1 MNRQVLGVVA
11 HVDSG
16 KTTLL
21 EAMLYKTG
29 RIKKLGR
36 VDHQDAYLDTDDRE
50 RERGITIFSKQAE
63 CIIGE
68 NEVTLL
74 DTPGHIDFSAEMER
88 VLSILDYA
96 VLVVNG
102 MEGVQSH
109 TETLWSLLQ
118 DYNVPVFLFVNK
130 MDMSGLTR
138 EELMKDIRKRLSGG
152 CIDFSEEDSDRDEE
166 IAMTDEDV
174 LNSYLD
180 VGTVEDDVIRK
191 LIADRKVFPCCFGS
205 ALKVTGVDYLI
216 ELLDRYMLPE
226 EYPEE
231 FGARV
236 YKITRDEKGNRLT
249 HMKITG
255 GSLAIRDTLY
265 PDSDEKVNQ
274 IRIYSGEKF
283 RTVEQADAGMVCA
296 VTGFAGTYAGEGLG
310 HEPGHEDKKL
320 VPVLSYKMIY
330 PEDTD
335 PYVLLDNIRKLEE
348 EDPTLAVLW
357 NEAGKEIHIK
367 VMGDIQLEVL
377 KDIIKKR
384 YGIYVSFGQGRITYK
399 ETIAAPVMGV
409 GHFEPLRHY
418 AEAHILMEPIPG
430 MENEFDSV
438 CSEDVLDKNWQRLIL
453 THLKERKYR
462 GVLTGS
468 EVTGIRFTLT
478 AGRAHNK
485 HTEGGDFRQAV
496 YRAVRQG
503 LMMADSILLEPYYD
517 FKLEVPDA
525 QIGRAM
531 ADITR
536 MSGEFCQPETVRDGV
551 SLITG
556 KCPVETM
563 REYHKDVI
571 AYTHGLGR
579 LSVSLGGY
587 MPCHNQDEVVAKI
600 GYDPEL
606 DTRDPSSSVFCAHGS
621 GYIVPWQQV
630 YENMHVKEDKGFV
643 LVGLSE
649 YDESGEDIFNNPEAL
664 KNPEKYIPEA
674 KRKSYDATIT
684 EDEIM
689 EIFAR
694 SYQTT
699 DIRTGAKAR
708 NRTDSGYDW
717 HSRLTE
723 ESRGQETGTAENE
736 GGDKAFTGK
745 KDGSAGRR
753 PADTGIGKSGAFKKN
768 TDGKEYLLVD
778 GYNIIF
784 AWDELKELSKINLDA
799 ARSSLMD
806 TLCNYQGYKGC
817 ELILVFDAYKVKGQQ
832 REVSMY
838 HNIHVVY
845 TKEAE
850 TADMYIE
857 KTTHRLGRKNKV
869 TVATSDGLEQLI
881 IMGQGALRM
890 SARGLKEE
898 IERAQKEIREGW
910 IAE

>member
-1 MNRQVLGVVA
+1 
-11 HVDSG
+11 
-16 KTTLL
+16 
-21 EAMLYKTG
+21 
-29 RIKKLGR
+29 
-36 VDHQDAYLDTDDRE
+36 
-50 RERGITIFSKQAE
+50 
-63 CIIGE
+63 
-68 NEVTLL
+68 
-74 DTPGHIDFSAEMER
+74 MER

-174 LNSYLD
+174 LNTYLD
-180 VGTVEDDVIRK
+180 VGTVGDDVIRK

-453 THLKERKYR
+453 THLKEKN
-462 GVLTGS
+462 T
-468 EVTGIRFTLT
+468 
-478 AGRAHNK
+478 
-485 HTEGGDFRQAV
+485 
-496 YRAVRQG
+496 
-503 LMMADSILLEPYYD
+503 
-517 FKLEVPDA
+517 
-525 QIGRAM
+525 
-531 ADITR
+531 
-536 MSGEFCQPETVRDGV
+536 GEFLPD
-551 SLITG
+551 L
-556 KCPVETM
+556 
-563 REYHKDVI
+563 
-571 AYTHGLGR
+571 R
-579 LSVSLGGY
+579 L
-587 MPCHNQDEVVAKI
+587 
-600 GYDPEL
+600 
-606 DTRDPSSSVFCAHGS
+606 
-621 GYIVPWQQV
+621 
-630 YENMHVKEDKGFV
+630 
-643 LVGLSE
+643 
-649 YDESGEDIFNNPEAL
+649 
-664 KNPEKYIPEA
+664 
-674 KRKSYDATIT
+674 
-684 EDEIM
+684 
-689 EIFAR
+689 
-694 SYQTT
+694 
-699 DIRTGAKAR
+699 
-708 NRTDSGYDW
+708 
-717 HSRLTE
+717 
-723 ESRGQETGTAENE
+723 QE
-736 GGDKAFTGK
+736 
-745 KDGSAGRR
+745 
-753 PADTGIGKSGAFKKN
+753 
-768 TDGKEYLLVD
+768 
-778 GYNIIF
+778 
-784 AWDELKELSKINLDA
+784 
-799 ARSSLMD
+799 
-806 TLCNYQGYKGC
+806 
-817 ELILVFDAYKVKGQQ
+817 
-832 REVSMY
+832 
-838 HNIHVVY
+838 
-845 TKEAE
+845 
-850 TADMYIE
+850 
-857 KTTHRLGRKNKV
+857 
-869 TVATSDGLEQLI
+869 
-881 IMGQGALRM
+881 
-890 SARGLKEE
+890 
-898 IERAQKEIREGW
+898 
-910 IAE
+910 